1 MAALGMGR
9 AGWLAGAAVRHQHD
23 ALVHGRVAAIQ
34 DHLQRDAANAKLV
47 QPGAQILGL
56 GTGHHLQFE
65 GRAGRAGQGS
75 GQNQAAG
82 PQCWVQHRS
91 PRFDT
96 SQRQSGP
103 SDRRSSSARDRR
115 LGSQRADPGEGPVPH
130 QGERSCG
137 GLPACA

>member
-1 MAALGMGR
+1 MSQPAVPAPVRQHHYLPLAGAKGGHIRGIVVPLQPHADMAALGMGR

-23 ALVHGRVAAIQ
+23 ALVHGLVAAIQ

-82 PQCWVQHRS
+82 PQCWVQHRG
-91 PRFDT
+91 R
-96 SQRQSGP
+96 
-103 SDRRSSSARDRR
+103 
-115 LGSQRADPGEGPVPH
+115 PVPVTA
-130 QGERSCG
+130 G
-137 GLPACA
+137 